1 MVSATA
7 VPSAHRVRS
16 VDGLIAQLREAFNLD
31 EGQAAKLS
39 LVRRGAI
46 YACVSLRADMIA
58 GLPLCLYRVTGAD
71 AARSLPGR
79 RVSVR
84 DPRARLG
91 MPRTVRGIRLA
102 DAGEVELVEDHPVLR
117 RLARPNADWTGRALI
132 RMTETGLGVVGQAH
146 WRLHR
151 AGSTPGAGAVEAISW
166 VRDGRMT
173 VVKPSTADEKARY
186 RTVAGWTLDAA
197 LGMGGDRLAPE
208 DVVWLRY
215 PDPEDPDYGALA
227 PAAVARLGAESYT
240 AALRANRDIFRR
252 GLRADAIVT
261 PTEEFAGQFSS
272 ENVGELQEMID
283 RVLSGETN
291 NHAVRALPYPM
302 NIERLD
308 VTPADAEF
316 MALLEVCVEDVAR
329 AYRIPIEMVGGTRR
343 TYQNNE
349 VADIALWQRSLEPE
363 AAWIAEELGYKLL
376 PAFGLDPNAYFLAFD
391 LSEVVALQDDD
402 AARWAMEREQLER
415 GVILANEWRIEHGR
429 EELPT
434 AGASIE
440 VGKVGA
446 VLAGLQAMGSGL
458 VAPASLE
465 ALIVE
470 AIGLSP
476 EAAKAIV
483 GDGPPPELD
492 VSDAADDTGEDVPRG
507 SGGDG
512 ATPVEPLADPS
523 RLAVAP
529 LAVLRGGPAFDSAD
543 HRAAMAR
550 AEDAMR
556 PHDRAIER
564 EMRAI
569 FEAQRTSVL
578 DKLRDARVAGGAQM
592 RLGIAD
598 LAPLFSRARWIRDS
612 RIRMLPRLLDAARA
626 GGRDVAKALDETP
639 AANAAANAMRR
650 QAQRFATLVTD
661 TTWDRLRGSLAA
673 GIEGGESIADLAK
686 RVGAVFDRRSRS
698 DAMMIART
706 ESHAAYHRGG
716 LETVKGF
723 GGAFEKT
730 WLSALD
736 ARVRDDHRAAHGQT
750 VAMDDDFS
758 VGGARGPMP
767 GELGE
772 ADQDINCRCTAT
784 YSRAG
789 RSAGHSM
796 IASGEA
802 LGAATVPIG
811 EVDR

>member
-7 VPSAHRVRS
+7 VPSAPRVRS

-58 GLPLCLYRVTGAD
+58 GLPLCLYRVTDAD

-91 MPRTVRGIRLA
+91 MPRTVRGMRLA
-102 DAGEVELVEDHPVLR
+102 DAGQVELVEDHPVLR

-363 AAWIAEELGYKLL
+363 ASWIAEELGYKLL
-376 PAFGLDPNAYFLAFD
+376 PAFGLDPDAYFLAFD
-391 LSEVVALQDDD
+391 LSEVVAMQDDD
-402 AARWAMEREQLER
+402 AARWAVAKEQIAAGAL
-415 GVILANEWRIEHGR
+415 VVNEWRAGEGMDP
-429 EELPT
+429 LPWGDAWWAPGGLIPVEGIAPT
-434 AGASIE
+434 DDGSDVPDAG
-440 VGKVGA
+440 
-446 VLAGLQAMGSGL
+446 
-458 VAPASLE
+458 
-465 ALIVE
+465 
-470 AIGLSP
+470 
-476 EAAKAIV
+476 
-483 GDGPPPELD
+483 
-492 VSDAADDTGEDVPRG
+492 DDTGEDVPRG

-529 LAVLRGGPAFDSAD
+529 LAVMRGGPAFDSAD

-556 PHDRAIER
+556 PHERAIER

-569 FEAQRTSVL
+569 FEAQRASVL

-673 GIEGGESIADLAK
+673 GIEEGESIADLAK

-716 LETVKGF
+716 FETVKGF

-730 WLSALD
+730 WLSAGD
-736 ARVRDDHRAAHGQT
+736 ARVRDDHVELHGET
-750 VAMDDDFS
+750 VGMNEPFVID
-758 VGGARGPMP
+758 GI
-767 GELGE
+767 E
-772 ADQDINCRCTAT
+772 ADGPGDFNEARLDINCRCTVT